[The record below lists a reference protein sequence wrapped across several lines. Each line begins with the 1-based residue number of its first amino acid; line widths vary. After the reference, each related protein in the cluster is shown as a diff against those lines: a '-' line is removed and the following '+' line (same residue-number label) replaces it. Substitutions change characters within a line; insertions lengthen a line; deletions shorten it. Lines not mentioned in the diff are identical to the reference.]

1 MIGSSVRRPG
11 AALALRRSP
20 SAYTSYIYACHT
32 PGRAARAK
40 PRLGCDLFD
49 LLEDGL
55 AAHPLRHHTH
65 TLLHRRPWM
74 LRKAPAA
81 TAAHTAAHPT
91 HHTEA
96 NTTATAAAVEEG
108 GSVIVAREVS
118 FACELPLLVAALA
131 LLVGLGFREPPL
143 PGLIT
148 DAAGALRATLY
159 IHSIQTKINSRSH
172 SSTMRV
178 S

>member
-1 MIGSSVRRPG
+1 MIGSSVWRPS
-11 AALALRRSP
+11 AALALHRSP

-32 PGRAARAK
+32 PGREARAK

-55 AAHPLRHHTH
+55 ATHPLRHHTD

-81 TAAHTAAHPT
+81 TTAHPT

-96 NTTATAAAVEEG
+96 NTATAAAIEEG
-108 GSVIVAREVS
+108 RSVIVAREVS

-159 IHSIQTKINSRSH
+159 IQHSIQTKINSRSH
-172 SSTMRV
+172 SHSSTMRV

>member
-1 MIGSSVRRPG
+1 MIGSSVWRPG
-11 AALALRRSP
+11 AALALHRSP
-20 SAYTSYIYACHT
+20 SAYTSYIYACRT

-40 PRLGCDLFD
+40 PRLGCDLFG

-55 AAHPLRHHTH
+55 AAHPLRHHTD

-81 TAAHTAAHPT
+81 TTAHPT

-159 IHSIQTKINSRSH
+159 IDIHSIQTKINSRSH

>member
-1 MIGSSVRRPG
+1 MIGSSVRRPD

-32 PGRAARAK
+32 PGREARAK

-81 TAAHTAAHPT
+81 TAAHPT

-96 NTTATAAAVEEG
+96 NTAASAAAVEEG